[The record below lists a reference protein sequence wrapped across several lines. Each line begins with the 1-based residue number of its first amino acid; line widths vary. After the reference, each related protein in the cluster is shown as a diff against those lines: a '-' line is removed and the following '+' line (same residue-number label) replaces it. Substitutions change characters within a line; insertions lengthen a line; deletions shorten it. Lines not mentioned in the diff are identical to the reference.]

1 MARRVQR
8 GAVNYYVFLDVLART
23 GRLAHEPQEFRWEL
37 IEHFG
42 ADLLC
47 AMIRQ
52 RPALLRECSYVVT
65 RPRAATRLDYLQLA
79 AVRH

>member
-37 IEHFG
+37 IEHF
-42 ADLLC
+42 LPP
-47 AMIRQ
+47 II
-52 RPALLRECSYVVT
+52 LRDDQATTGVIESHSYKS
-65 RPRAATRLDYLQLA
+65 RL
-79 AVRH
+79 HS